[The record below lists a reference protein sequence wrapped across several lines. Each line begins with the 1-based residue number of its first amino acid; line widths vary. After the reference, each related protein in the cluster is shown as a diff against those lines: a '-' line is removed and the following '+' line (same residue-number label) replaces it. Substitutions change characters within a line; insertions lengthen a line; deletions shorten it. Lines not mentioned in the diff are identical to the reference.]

1 MESAKQNQNESCKSN
16 PIHRLIS
23 SYSPPTQFFFHSKK
37 SLSLFLCLCTIVL
50 SALFL
55 CREEQ
60 SPENEQS
67 PESVCSSIWFL
78 SSFSQKYFYQV
89 SANSISIKFETYFYQ
104 VLKVLLSSFSQKY
117 FYQVSKVFLPSFQSI
132 SIKFQPKVFLAKI
145 FRHPFYL
152 VPSSEKLGPLFV
164 KAERGWR
171 R

>member
-1 MESAKQNQNESCKSN
+1 MRNRIKMNPAN
-16 PIHRLIS
+16 PIPSTGS
-23 SYSPPTQFFFHSKK
+23 SYLIPHQHSCFSLKEK
-37 SLSLFLCLCTIVL
+37 SLFVSLSLYNCLPYFFVARSNL
-50 SALFL
+50 LRMNRALNLFL
-55 CREEQ
+55 LR
-60 SPENEQS
+60 
-67 PESVCSSIWFL
+67 FG
-78 SSFSQKYFYQV
+78 FYQV
-89 SANSISIKFETYFYQ
+89 SAKSISIKFETYFYQ